1 MARGRSAE
9 QRTPPADSRFRDVLV
24 SKFINNLML
33 CGKKSTAQAVCY
45 GAFDVIQS
53 KTGND
58 PLKVFHTALGNVKPM
73 VEVKSRRVGGA
84 SYQVP
89 VEVRPVRQMALAFRW
104 IKQSASSRSGRSM
117 KEKLAAELMDAANS
131 AGAAVKK
138 RDETHR
144 MAEANRAFAH
154 LGECARVARDG
165 RQKSFA
171 SDSSTRSPLRQL
183 PERSS
188 RTPRR

>member
-1 MARGRSAE
+1 MARGQAAE
-9 QRTPPADSRFRDVLV
+9 HRTPPADSKYRDPVV
-24 SKFINNLML
+24 SKFINILMS

-45 GAFDVIQS
+45 GAFEVVQS
-53 KTGND
+53 KTGGD
-58 PLKVFHTALGNVKPM
+58 PLKVFHAAIGNVKPM

-89 VEVRPVRQMALAFRW
+89 VEIRPVRQMALAFRW
-104 IKQSASSRSGRSM
+104 IKQCASSRSGRSM
-117 KEKLAAELMDAANS
+117 QEKLAAELMDAANS

-154 LGECARVARDG
+154 YRW
-165 RQKSFA
+165 
-171 SDSSTRSPLRQL
+171 
-183 PERSS
+183 
-188 RTPRR
+188 